1 MFVRLD
7 PTQQRYLDR
16 MEKVARE
23 SVLPHATDCD
33 RSARFPAE
41 GFAAIVRANLH
52 APAVPEEYGGLGLSH
67 DRHILTLWMLTR
79 ELAKVDLSF
88 TRCWEG
94 HGNAQI
100 LLAGLGTPQQQQ
112 KWFEGIVR
120 HGEKWA
126 VWSGEPLA
134 KRPDQKSEIGTK
146 VKEVEGGYVIDGTK
160 VFATTSIAADR
171 AILLVSLAGAGGAR
185 HHCGN
190 PEDVLMLVCDL
201 ADSGVSFDKSWWQPI
216 GMRSSVSYRVQFKDV
231 FIPQENLIGYPGQFL
246 LEEWQT
252 RFTPQYGAA
261 FLGAAEGAYEYALDC
276 IEKQKSDPYVQ
287 HRIAR
292 SDINIKTAY
301 LWLQHIAHLWETGNE
316 SEAKQLGNHMR
327 YLTEKLALE
336 TVEHCLHLCGARA
349 LAQPSLLER
358 TYRDLSFYTL
368 HDRRDRVL
376 ATIGREIL
384 GETSDRSFFKN

>member
-1 MFVRLD
+1 MFVWLD

-16 MEKVARE
+16 MVVVARE
-23 SVLPHATDCD
+23 SVLPQATDCD
-33 RSARFPAE
+33 RSACFPTE
-41 GFAAIVRANLH
+41 SFAAIVGANLH
-52 APAVPEEYGGLGLSH
+52 APAVPKEYGGLGLRH
-67 DRHILTLWMLTR
+67 DRHILTLWMMTR
-79 ELAKVDLSF
+79 ELAKVDLAF

-100 LLAGLGTPQQQQ
+100 LLTGMGNPQQQQ
-112 KWFEGIVR
+112 KWFAGIVQR
-120 HGEKWA
+120 GEKWA
-126 VWSGEPLA
+126 VWSGEPLG
-134 KRPDQKSEIGTK
+134 KLPDREDEIGTRVQK
-146 VKEVEGGYVIDGTK
+146 VNEGYLINGTK
-160 VFATTSIAADR
+160 VFATTSVAADW

-190 PEDVLMLVCDL
+190 PEDVLMLACDL
-201 ADSGVSFDKSWWQPI
+201 TNAGVSFDKSWWQPI
-216 GMRSSVSYRVQFKDV
+216 GMRGSVSYRVQFKDV
-231 FIPQENLIGYPGQFL
+231 LIPQENLIGYPGQFL

-276 IEKQKSDPYVQ
+276 IAQQKSDPYVQ

-292 SDINIKTAY
+292 ADINIKTAY
-301 LWLQHIAHLWETGNE
+301 LWLQHIANLWETGNE
-316 SEAKQLGNHMR
+316 SAAKQLGNYVR
-327 YLTEKLALE
+327 YSIEKLAME

-368 HDRRDRVL
+368 HDRSDRVL

-384 GETSDRSFFKN
+384 GEKSDRSFFKV